1 MPDVNP
7 FYEEEIMPS
16 LEVNSIFSYLLVM
29 GIITMMLVVVANE
42 SLKIK
47 EDISKA
53 QASSENH

>member
-16 LEVNSIFSYLLVM
+16 LEENSIFSYLLVM